1 MPSSLERDAARL
13 FCVGFSGV
21 QPPPEFVELVRRG
34 VRCSILFSRNL
45 GEPAEVSELSRTLK
59 ALVGE
64 PLGLFVDQEGGKVQR
79 LRNGF
84 TPIPALRALGQRSER
99 ETSGHGLAVSA
110 RELAFRLGSLI
121 GSELRAVG
129 IDVALAPV
137 LDVDTNPANP
147 VIGERSFSRD
157 PEIVAQL
164 GVALSRG
171 LIQAGVGAC
180 AKHFPGHG
188 DTALDSH
195 LALPRLEHSLER
207 MNAVELVPFR
217 AAIAAGIPAIMT
229 AHVVFSAL
237 DPELPATLSPTV
249 LRLLREKLG
258 FGGLL
263 VSDDSEMRA
272 LVDHFGL
279 DEAVVL
285 GIGAG
290 LDLFLVC
297 HTPSRAA
304 QGIDALVRAVE
315 DGRLPRERLT
325 DAARR
330 VEAFLGR
337 FAGPPASDLSRL
349 RCPEHLALVE
359 ELASPTVQR

>member
-21 QPPPEFVELVRRG
+21 QPPEEFVELVRRG

-45 GEPAEVSELSRTLK
+45 GQPAEVSELSRTLK
-59 ALVGE
+59 ALVSE
-64 PLGLFVDQEGGKVQR
+64 PFGLFVDQEGGKVQR

-84 TPIPALRALGQRSER
+84 TEIPPLRALGQRSER
-99 ETSGHGLAVSA
+99 ESSGPTPAVSA
-110 RELAFRLGSLI
+110 EQLAFRTGSLI

-157 PEIVAQL
+157 PQVVARL

-207 MNAVELVPFR
+207 MNAVELLPFR

-237 DPELPATLSPTV
+237 DPELPATLSPAV
-249 LRLLREKLG
+249 LRLLREELG
-258 FGGLL
+258 FGGLI
-263 VSDDSEMRA
+263 VSDDSEMLA

-279 DEAVVL
+279 EEAVVL
-285 GIGAG
+285 GISAG

-304 QGIDALVRAVE
+304 RGIDALVRAVE
-315 DGRLPRERLT
+315 GGRLPRARVTE
-325 DAARR
+325 AARR
-330 VEAFLGR
+330 VDAFLAR
-337 FAGPPASDLSRL
+337 FAGPPAADFSRL
-349 RCPEHLALVE
+349 RCPEHLALAE
-359 ELASPTVQR
+359 ELISPTVQR